1 MTEVEKSFER
11 IQRRRM
17 VLTVVG
23 NSRSGYDLRD
33 REQCVFYF
41 GDGQFILR
49 PITVRTGNC
58 EEDCTA
64 IHMTWQWR
72 QLVRGVGRH
81 RNNQRLFIWSVLT
94 WQRNRNQ
101 W

>member
-1 MTEVEKSFER
+1 MSEVEKSFER

-23 NSRSGYDLRD
+23 NSGSGYDLRN

-49 PITVRTGNC
+49 PMTVRTGNC

-64 IHMTWQWR
+64 IHMGGSGDNWFVVLEDIETINDF
-72 QLVRGVGRH
+72 LFGVH
-81 RNNQRLFIWSVLT
+81 
-94 WQRNRNQ
+94 
-101 W
+101 

>member
-1 MTEVEKSFER
+1 MTDYTTVEKTFER

-49 PITVRTGNC
+49 PMTVRTGNC
-58 EEDCTA
+58 EEECTA
-64 IHMTWQWR
+64 IHMGGSGDNWFVVLEDIETINEF
-72 QLVRGVGRH
+72 LFGVY
-81 RNNQRLFIWSVLT
+81 
-94 WQRNRNQ
+94 
-101 W
+101 

>member
-33 REQCVFYF
+33 REQCMFYF
-41 GDGQFILR
+41 GDGQFVLR
-49 PITVRTGNC
+49 PKTVRTGDL
-58 EEDCTA
+58 EQECTA
-64 IHMTWQWR
+64 IHMGDR
-72 QLVRGVGRH
+72 FYLVLEDIETINDFLFGVY
-81 RNNQRLFIWSVLT
+81 
-94 WQRNRNQ
+94 
-101 W
+101 

>member
-23 NSRSGYDLRD
+23 NSGSGYDLRD

-41 GDGQFILR
+41 GDEQFILR
-49 PITVRTGNC
+49 PMTVRTGNC

-64 IHMTWQWR
+64 IHMGGSGDNWFVVLEDIETINDF
-72 QLVRGVGRH
+72 LFGVY
-81 RNNQRLFIWSVLT
+81 
-94 WQRNRNQ
+94 
-101 W
+101 

>member
-1 MTEVEKSFER
+1 MTEVEKTFER

-23 NSRSGYDLRD
+23 NSGSGYDLRD

-64 IHMTWQWR
+64 IHMGGSGDNWFVVLEDIETINDF
-72 QLVRGVGRH
+72 LFGVT
-81 RNNQRLFIWSVLT
+81 NV
-94 WQRNRNQ
+94 
-101 W
+101 

>member
-23 NSRSGYDLRD
+23 NSGSGYDLRN

-64 IHMTWQWR
+64 IHMGGSGDNWFYVLEDIETINDF
-72 QLVRGVGRH
+72 LFGVY
-81 RNNQRLFIWSVLT
+81 
-94 WQRNRNQ
+94 
-101 W
+101 

>member
-1 MTEVEKSFER
+1 MEGNVDMTEVEKSFER

-23 NSRSGYDLRD
+23 NSGSGYDLRD

-64 IHMTWQWR
+64 IHMGGSGDNWFVVLEDIETINDF
-72 QLVRGVGRH
+72 LFGVH
-81 RNNQRLFIWSVLT
+81 
-94 WQRNRNQ
+94 
-101 W
+101 

>member
-1 MTEVEKSFER
+1 MTEVEKTFER

-23 NSRSGYDLRD
+23 NSGSGYDLRD

-64 IHMTWQWR
+64 IHMGGSGDNWFVVLEDIETINEF
-72 QLVRGVGRH
+72 LFGVT
-81 RNNQRLFIWSVLT
+81 NA
-94 WQRNRNQ
+94 
-101 W
+101 

>member
-1 MTEVEKSFER
+1 MNEVEKSFER

-23 NSRSGYDLRD
+23 NSGSGYDLRD

-64 IHMTWQWR
+64 IHMGGSGDNWFVVLEDIETINEF
-72 QLVRGVGRH
+72 LFGVT
-81 RNNQRLFIWSVLT
+81 NA
-94 WQRNRNQ
+94 
-101 W
+101 

>member
-23 NSRSGYDLRD
+23 NSGSGYDLRD

-41 GDGQFILR
+41 GDGQFVLR
-49 PITVRTGNC
+49 PKTIRTGDL
-58 EEDCTA
+58 EENCTA
-64 IHMTWQWR
+64 IHMGGGFDKVFVVLEDIETINDF
-72 QLVRGVGRH
+72 LFGVT
-81 RNNQRLFIWSVLT
+81 NA
-94 WQRNRNQ
+94 
-101 W
+101 

>member
-1 MTEVEKSFER
+1 MSEVEKSFER

-23 NSRSGYDLRD
+23 NSGSGYDLRN

-49 PITVRTGNC
+49 PMTVRTGNC

-64 IHMTWQWR
+64 IHMGGSGDNWFVVLEDIETINDF
-72 QLVRGVGRH
+72 LFGVY
-81 RNNQRLFIWSVLT
+81 
-94 WQRNRNQ
+94 
-101 W
+101 

>member
-1 MTEVEKSFER
+1 MEGNVDMTEVEKSFER

-23 NSRSGYDLRD
+23 NSGSGYDLRD

-64 IHMTWQWR
+64 IHMGGSGDNWFVVLEDIETINDF
-72 QLVRGVGRH
+72 LFGVT
-81 RNNQRLFIWSVLT
+81 NA
-94 WQRNRNQ
+94 
-101 W
+101 

>member
-1 MTEVEKSFER
+1 MTEVEKSFS

-23 NSRSGYDLRD
+23 NSGSGYDLRD

-64 IHMTWQWR
+64 IHMGGSGDNWFVVLEDIETINEF
-72 QLVRGVGRH
+72 LFGVY
-81 RNNQRLFIWSVLT
+81 
-94 WQRNRNQ
+94 
-101 W
+101 

>member
-1 MTEVEKSFER
+1 MTEVEKSLTM

-23 NSRSGYDLRD
+23 NSGSGYDLRD

-64 IHMTWQWR
+64 IHMGGSGDNWFVVLEDIETINDF
-72 QLVRGVGRH
+72 LFGVH
-81 RNNQRLFIWSVLT
+81 
-94 WQRNRNQ
+94 
-101 W
+101 

>member
-23 NSRSGYDLRD
+23 NSGSGYDLRD

-64 IHMTWQWR
+64 IHMGGSGDNWFVVLEDIETINEF
-72 QLVRGVGRH
+72 LFGVY
-81 RNNQRLFIWSVLT
+81 
-94 WQRNRNQ
+94 
-101 W
+101 

>member
-1 MTEVEKSFER
+1 MSEVEKSFS

-23 NSRSGYDLRD
+23 NSGSGYDLRD

-64 IHMTWQWR
+64 IHMGGSGDNWFVVLEDIETINDF
-72 QLVRGVGRH
+72 LFGVY
-81 RNNQRLFIWSVLT
+81 
-94 WQRNRNQ
+94 
-101 W
+101 

>member
-1 MTEVEKSFER
+1 MTEVEKSLTR

-23 NSRSGYDLRD
+23 NSGSGYDLRN

-64 IHMTWQWR
+64 IHMGGSGDDWFVVLEDIETINDF
-72 QLVRGVGRH
+72 LFGVY
-81 RNNQRLFIWSVLT
+81 
-94 WQRNRNQ
+94 
-101 W
+101 

>member
-1 MTEVEKSFER
+1 MNEVEKSFER

-23 NSRSGYDLRD
+23 NSGSGYDLRD

-64 IHMTWQWR
+64 IHMGGSGDNWFVVLEDIETINEF
-72 QLVRGVGRH
+72 LFGVY
-81 RNNQRLFIWSVLT
+81 
-94 WQRNRNQ
+94 
-101 W
+101 

>member
-11 IQRRRM
+11 IQRRRV

-23 NSRSGYDLRD
+23 NSGSGYDLRD

-64 IHMTWQWR
+64 IHMGGSGDNWFVVLEDIETINEF
-72 QLVRGVGRH
+72 LFGV
-81 RNNQRLFIWSVLT
+81 
-94 WQRNRNQ
+94 
-101 W
+101 

>member
-1 MTEVEKSFER
+1 MTEVEKSLTR

-23 NSRSGYDLRD
+23 NSGSGYDLRD

-64 IHMTWQWR
+64 IHMGGSGDNWFVVLEDIETINEF
-72 QLVRGVGRH
+72 LFGV
-81 RNNQRLFIWSVLT
+81 
-94 WQRNRNQ
+94 
-101 W
+101 

>member
-1 MTEVEKSFER
+1 MNEVEKSFER

-23 NSRSGYDLRD
+23 NSGSGYDLRD

-64 IHMTWQWR
+64 IHMGGSGDNWFVVLEDIETINDF
-72 QLVRGVGRH
+72 LFGVH
-81 RNNQRLFIWSVLT
+81 
-94 WQRNRNQ
+94 
-101 W
+101 

>member
-1 MTEVEKSFER
+1 MIMSEIEKSFER

-23 NSRSGYDLRD
+23 NSGSGYDLRD

-64 IHMTWQWR
+64 IHMGGSGDNWFVVLEDIETINEF
-72 QLVRGVGRH
+72 LFGVT
-81 RNNQRLFIWSVLT
+81 NA
-94 WQRNRNQ
+94 
-101 W
+101 

>member
-1 MTEVEKSFER
+1 MTEVEKSFS

-23 NSRSGYDLRD
+23 NSGSGYDLRD

-64 IHMTWQWR
+64 IHMGGSGDNWFVVLEDIETINEF
-72 QLVRGVGRH
+72 LFGVT
-81 RNNQRLFIWSVLT
+81 NA
-94 WQRNRNQ
+94 
-101 W
+101 

>member
-23 NSRSGYDLRD
+23 NSGSGYDLRD

-41 GDGQFILR
+41 GDEQFILR
-49 PITVRTGNC
+49 PMTVRTGNC

-64 IHMTWQWR
+64 IHMGGSGDNWFVVLEDIETINEF
-72 QLVRGVGRH
+72 LFGVT
-81 RNNQRLFIWSVLT
+81 NA
-94 WQRNRNQ
+94 
-101 W
+101 

>member
-17 VLTVVG
+17 PLHMVAESWG
-23 NSRSGYDLRD
+23 GGYDLRD

-49 PITVRTGNC
+49 PMTVRTGNL

-64 IHMTWQWR
+64 IHMGGSGDNWFVVLEDIETINEF
-72 QLVRGVGRH
+72 LFGVY
-81 RNNQRLFIWSVLT
+81 
-94 WQRNRNQ
+94 
-101 W
+101 

>member
-11 IQRRRM
+11 IQNRRM

-23 NSRSGYDLRD
+23 NSGSGYDLRD

-64 IHMTWQWR
+64 IHMGGSGDNWFVVLEDIETINDF
-72 QLVRGVGRH
+72 LFGVC
-81 RNNQRLFIWSVLT
+81 
-94 WQRNRNQ
+94 
-101 W
+101 

>member
-1 MTEVEKSFER
+1 MSEIEKSFER

-23 NSRSGYDLRD
+23 NSGSGYDLRD

-64 IHMTWQWR
+64 IHMGGSGDNWFVVLEDIETINEF
-72 QLVRGVGRH
+72 LFGV
-81 RNNQRLFIWSVLT
+81 
-94 WQRNRNQ
+94 
-101 W
+101 

>member
-1 MTEVEKSFER
+1 MTEVEKSLTM

-23 NSRSGYDLRD
+23 NSGSGYDLRD

-64 IHMTWQWR
+64 IHMGGSGDNWFVVLEDIETINEF
-72 QLVRGVGRH
+72 LFGVY
-81 RNNQRLFIWSVLT
+81 
-94 WQRNRNQ
+94 
-101 W
+101 